1 MPQGEEMNKAIGY
14 IRVSTQQQADEGVSL
29 DAQRAKIEAWCF
41 ANDYELTNVY
51 CDRGISGTKS
61 DRPELLAAL
70 KQTTKD
76 TALVCYSLSRL
87 TRSTK
92 DMLQLSEELNNKGAN
107 LVSLT
112 EKIDTTT
119 AAGKM
124 LFRMLA
130 VLNEFERDQIAER
143 TTTAL
148 THKKANNEAYNHTP
162 FGFQRDG
169 NKFVKDVGESKV
181 IALIQRKRKQG
192 CSIRAIADDLNR
204 KGIKPKK
211 AAQWNPSSVYYV
223 LKRAA

>member
-1 MPQGEEMNKAIGY
+1 MNKAIGY
-14 IRVSTQQQADEGVSL
+14 IRVSTQQQAEEGVSL
-29 DAQRAKIEAWCF
+29 EAQRAKIEAWCVI
-41 ANDYELTNVY
+41 NDYELTNVY
-51 CDRGISGTKS
+51 CDSGISGTKS

-70 KQTTKD
+70 EHTTKD
-76 TALVCYSLSRL
+76 TALICYSLSRL

-92 DMLQLSEELNNKGAN
+92 DMLQLSEELNRKGAN

-143 TTTAL
+143 TKTAL
-148 THKKANNEAYNHTP
+148 SHKKANEEAYNHTP
-162 FGFQRDG
+162 FGYHRKGD
-169 NKFVKDVGESKV
+169 KYVKDVGESKA
-181 IALIQRKRKQG
+181 IALIQRKREQG
-192 CSIRAIADDLNR
+192 ASIRDIVEELNS

-211 AAQWNPSSVYYV
+211 ANKWNPSAVYYL

>member
-1 MPQGEEMNKAIGY
+1 MNKAIGY
-14 IRVSTQQQADEGVSL
+14 IRVSTQQQAEEGVSL
-29 DAQRAKIEAWCF
+29 EAQRTRIEAWCV

-51 CDRGISGTKS
+51 CDSGISGTKS

-76 TALVCYSLSRL
+76 TALICYSLSRL

-92 DMLQLSEELNNKGAN
+92 DMLQLSEELNRKGAN

-143 TTTAL
+143 TKSAL
-148 THKKANNEAYNHTP
+148 SHKKANQEAYNHTP
-162 FGFQRDG
+162 FGYQRKGD
-169 NKFVKDVGESKV
+169 KFVKDVGESKA
-181 IALIQRKRKQG
+181 IALIQRKREQG
-192 CSIRAIADDLNR
+192 ASIRDIVEELNS

-211 AAQWNPSSVYYV
+211 SNKWNPSSVYYL

>member
-1 MPQGEEMNKAIGY
+1 MNKAIGY
-14 IRVSTQQQADEGVSL
+14 IRVSTQQQAEEGVSL
-29 DAQRAKIEAWCF
+29 EAQKVKIEAWCI
-41 ANDYELTNVY
+41 ASDYELTNVY
-51 CDRGISGTKS
+51 CDSGISGTRS

-70 KQTTKD
+70 EHTTKD

-87 TRSTK
+87 SRSTK
-92 DMLQLSEELNNKGAN
+92 DMLQLSEELNSKGAN

-143 TTTAL
+143 TKSAL
-148 THKKANNEAYNHTP
+148 GHKKASGEVYGHTP
-162 FGFQRDG
+162 FGYQRNG
-169 NKFVKDVGESKV
+169 NKLVKDVGESKV

-192 CSIRAIADDLNR
+192 CSIRAIVRELNGQ
-204 KGIKPKK
+204 GIKPKIAEK
-211 AAQWNPSSVYYV
+211 WNPSSVHYL

>member
-1 MPQGEEMNKAIGY
+1 MNKAIGY
-14 IRVSTQQQADEGVSL
+14 IRVSTQQQAEEGVSL
-29 DAQRAKIEAWCF
+29 EAQKAKIEAWCL
-41 ANDYELTNVY
+41 ANDFELVEVY
-51 CDRGISGTKS
+51 CDKGISGTKS
-61 DRPELLAAL
+61 NRPELLAAL

-92 DMLQLSEELNNKGAN
+92 DMLQLSEELNKRGAN

-130 VLNEFERDQIAER
+130 VLNEFERDQVAER
-143 TTTAL
+143 TRSAL
-148 THKKANNEAYNHTP
+148 SHKKDNLEAYNHP
-162 FGFQRDG
+162 PYGFQREGD
-169 NKFVKDVGESKV
+169 KFVKDVGESQV
-181 IALIQRKRKQG
+181 IALIQRKRAQG
-192 CSIRAIADDLNR
+192 ASIRAIAEELNR

-211 AAQWNPSSVYYV
+211 AAQWNPSSVHKV
-223 LKRAA
+223 LKRVA

>member
-1 MPQGEEMNKAIGY
+1 MNKAIGY
-14 IRVSTQQQADEGVSL
+14 IRVSTQQQAEEGVSL
-29 DAQRAKIEAWCF
+29 DAQKAKIKAWCF
-41 ANDYELTNVY
+41 ANDYELTNIY
-51 CDRGISGTKS
+51 CDSGISGVKS

-70 KQTTKD
+70 KDTNKD

-92 DMLQLSEELNNKGAN
+92 DMLHLSEELNRKGAN

-143 TTTAL
+143 TKSAL
-148 THKKANNEAYNHTP
+148 GHKKENSEAYNHTP
-162 FGFQRDG
+162 FGYQRTG
-169 NKFVKDVGESKV
+169 NKFVRDVGESKV
-181 IALIQRKRKQG
+181 IALMQRKRKQG
-192 CSIRAIADDLNR
+192 LSIRAIAEELNS

-211 AAQWNPSSVYYV
+211 AEKWNPSSIHKV

>member
-1 MPQGEEMNKAIGY
+1 MNKAIGY
-14 IRVSTQQQADEGVSL
+14 IRVSTQQQAEEGVSL
-29 DAQRAKIEAWCF
+29 EAQRAKIEAWCVI
-41 ANDYELTNVY
+41 NDYELTNVY
-51 CDRGISGTKS
+51 CDSGISGTKS

-70 KQTTKD
+70 EHTTKD
-76 TALVCYSLSRL
+76 TALICYSLSRL

-92 DMLQLSEELNNKGAN
+92 DMLQLSEELNRKGAN

-143 TTTAL
+143 TKSAL
-148 THKKANNEAYNHTP
+148 SHKKANQEAYNHTP
-162 FGFQRDG
+162 FGYQRKGD
-169 NKFVKDVGESKV
+169 KFIKDVGESKA
-181 IALIQRKRKQG
+181 IALIQRKREQG
-192 CSIRAIADDLNR
+192 ASIRDIVEELNS

-211 AAQWNPSSVYYV
+211 ANKWNPSSVYYL

>member
-1 MPQGEEMNKAIGY
+1 MNKAIGY
-14 IRVSTQQQADEGVSL
+14 IRVSTQQQAEEGVSL
-29 DAQRAKIEAWCF
+29 EAQRTRIEAWCV

-51 CDRGISGTKS
+51 CDSGISGTKS

-70 KQTTKD
+70 EQTTKD
-76 TALVCYSLSRL
+76 TALICYSLSRL

-92 DMLQLSEELNNKGAN
+92 DMLQLSEELNRKGAN

-143 TTTAL
+143 TKSAL
-148 THKKANNEAYNHTP
+148 SHKKANQEAYNHTP
-162 FGFQRDG
+162 FGYQRKGD
-169 NKFVKDVGESKV
+169 KFVKDVGESKA
-181 IALIQRKRKQG
+181 IALIQRKREQG
-192 CSIRAIADDLNR
+192 ASIRDIVEELNN

-211 AAQWNPSSVYYV
+211 ANKWNPSSVYYL

>member
-1 MPQGEEMNKAIGY
+1 MNKAIGY
-14 IRVSTQQQADEGVSL
+14 IRVSTQQQAEEGVSL
-29 DAQRAKIEAWCF
+29 EAQRAKIEAWCVI
-41 ANDYELTNVY
+41 NDYELTNVY
-51 CDRGISGTKS
+51 CDSGISGTKS

-70 KQTTKD
+70 EHTTKD
-76 TALVCYSLSRL
+76 TALICYSLSRL

-92 DMLQLSEELNNKGAN
+92 DMLQLSEELNRKGAN

-143 TTTAL
+143 TKTAL
-148 THKKANNEAYNHTP
+148 SHKKANQEAYNHTP
-162 FGFQRDG
+162 FGYQRKGD
-169 NKFVKDVGESKV
+169 KFVKDVGESKA
-181 IALIQRKRKQG
+181 IALIQRKREQG
-192 CSIRAIADDLNR
+192 ASIRDIVEELNSN
-204 KGIKPKK
+204 GIKPKK
-211 AAQWNPSSVYYV
+211 ANKWNPSSVYYL

>member
-1 MPQGEEMNKAIGY
+1 MNKAIGY
-14 IRVSTQQQADEGVSL
+14 IRVSTQQQAEEGVSL
-29 DAQRAKIEAWCF
+29 EAQRTRIEAWCV

-51 CDRGISGTKS
+51 CDSGISGTKS

-70 KQTTKD
+70 EQTTKD
-76 TALVCYSLSRL
+76 TALICYSLSRL

-92 DMLQLSEELNNKGAN
+92 DMLQLSEELNRKGAN

-143 TTTAL
+143 TKTAL
-148 THKKANNEAYNHTP
+148 SHKKANQEAYNHTP
-162 FGFQRDG
+162 FGYQRKGD
-169 NKFVKDVGESKV
+169 KFVKDVGESKA
-181 IALIQRKRKQG
+181 IALIQRKREQG
-192 CSIRAIADDLNR
+192 ASIRDIVEELNS

-211 AAQWNPSSVYYV
+211 ANKWNPSSVYYL

>member
-1 MPQGEEMNKAIGY
+1 MNKAIGY

-29 DAQRAKIEAWCF
+29 DAQRAKIEAWCL
-41 ANDYELTNVY
+41 ANDYELSRIH
-51 CDRGISGTKS
+51 CDSGISGSKS
-61 DRPELLAAL
+61 DRAGLLQAIA
-70 KQTTKD
+70 QTGQD

-92 DMLQLSEELNNKGAN
+92 DMLHLSEELSSKGAN

-119 AAGKM
+119 ASGKM
-124 LFRMLA
+124 VFRMLA

-143 TTTAL
+143 TKTAL
-148 THKKANNEAYNHTP
+148 SHKKANQDAYNHTP
-162 FGFQRDG
+162 FGYQRVG

-181 IALIQRKRKQG
+181 IALILRKRKKG
-192 CSIRAIADDLNR
+192 CSIRAIADELNSQ
-204 KGIKPKK
+204 GIKPKK
-211 AAQWNPSSVYYV
+211 AAKWNPSSVHYL

>member
-1 MPQGEEMNKAIGY
+1 MNKAIGY
-14 IRVSTQQQADEGVSL
+14 IRVSTQQQAEEGVSL
-29 DAQRAKIEAWCF
+29 EAQRTRIEAWCV

-51 CDRGISGTKS
+51 CDSGISGTKS

-92 DMLQLSEELNNKGAN
+92 DMLQLSEELNSKGAN

-143 TTTAL
+143 TKAAL
-148 THKKANNEAYNHTP
+148 SHKKANGEAYNHSP
-162 FGFQRDG
+162 FGYQREGD
-169 NKFVKDVGESKV
+169 KLVKDVAEAKT
-181 IALIQRKRKQG
+181 IALIKRKRIQG
-192 CSIRAIADDLNR
+192 ASIRDIVEELNS

-211 AAQWNPSSVYYV
+211 ANKWNPSSVYYV
-223 LKRAA
+223 LRRAA

>member
-1 MPQGEEMNKAIGY
+1 MNKAIGY
-14 IRVSTQQQADEGVSL
+14 IRVSTQQQAEEGVSL
-29 DAQRAKIEAWCF
+29 EAQRAKIEAWCVV
-41 ANDYELTNVY
+41 NDYELTNVY
-51 CDRGISGTKS
+51 CDSGISGTKS
-61 DRPELLAAL
+61 DRPELLKAL
-70 KQTTKD
+70 EQTTKD

-92 DMLQLSEELNNKGAN
+92 DMLQLSEELNQKGAN

-143 TTTAL
+143 TKTAL
-148 THKKANNEAYNHTP
+148 SHKKANQEVYNHTP
-162 FGFQRDG
+162 FGFQREG
-169 NKFVKDVGESKV
+169 GKLVKDAEETKA
-181 IALIQRKRKQG
+181 ITLIRHMHSQG
-192 CSIRAIADDLNR
+192 ASIRDIVEELNLMN
-204 KGIKPKK
+204 IKPKIAEK
-211 AAQWNPSSVYYV
+211 WNPSSVHYL

>member
-1 MPQGEEMNKAIGY
+1 MNKAIGY
-14 IRVSTQQQADEGVSL
+14 IRVSTQQQAEEGVSL
-29 DAQRAKIEAWCF
+29 EAQRAKIEAWCVV
-41 ANDYELTNVY
+41 NDYELTNVY
-51 CDRGISGTKS
+51 CDSGISGTKS
-61 DRPELLAAL
+61 DRPELLKAL

-92 DMLQLSEELNNKGAN
+92 DMLQLSEELNRKGAN

-143 TTTAL
+143 TKAAL
-148 THKKANNEAYNHTP
+148 SHKKANGEAYNHTP
-162 FGFQRDG
+162 FGFQREGD
-169 NKFVKDVGESKV
+169 KLVKDVEETKA
-181 IALIQRKRKQG
+181 ITLIRHMHNQG
-192 CSIRAIADDLNR
+192 ASIRDIVEELNLMN
-204 KGIKPKK
+204 IKPKIAEK
-211 AAQWNPSSVYYV
+211 WNPSSVHYL

>member
-1 MPQGEEMNKAIGY
+1 MNKAIGY
-14 IRVSTQQQADEGVSL
+14 IRVSTQQQAEEGVSL
-29 DAQRAKIEAWCF
+29 EAQRTRIEAWCV

-51 CDRGISGTKS
+51 CDSGISGIKS

-70 KQTTKD
+70 EHTTKD
-76 TALVCYSLSRL
+76 TALICYSLSRL

-92 DMLQLSEELNNKGAN
+92 DMLQLSEELNRKGAN

-143 TTTAL
+143 TKSAL
-148 THKKANNEAYNHTP
+148 SHKKANQEAYNHTP
-162 FGFQRDG
+162 FGYQRKGD
-169 NKFVKDVGESKV
+169 KFIKDVGESKA
-181 IALIQRKRKQG
+181 IALIQRKREQG
-192 CSIRAIADDLNR
+192 ASIRDIVEELNS

-211 AAQWNPSSVYYV
+211 ANKWNPSSVYYL

>member
-1 MPQGEEMNKAIGY
+1 MNKAIGY
-14 IRVSTQQQADEGVSL
+14 IRVSTQQQAEEGVSL
-29 DAQRAKIEAWCF
+29 EAQRAKIEAWCVV
-41 ANDYELTNVY
+41 NDYELTNVY
-51 CDRGISGTKS
+51 CDSGISGTKS
-61 DRPELLAAL
+61 DRPELLKAL

-92 DMLQLSEELNNKGAN
+92 DMLQLSEELNRKGAN

-130 VLNEFERDQIAER
+130 VLNEFESDQISER
-143 TTTAL
+143 TKAAL
-148 THKKANNEAYNHTP
+148 SHMKAKGEAYNHCP
-162 FGFQRDG
+162 LGYQRKG
-169 NKFVKDVGESKV
+169 NKFVKDVGESEV
-181 IALIQRKRKQG
+181 IALIQSKREQG
-192 CSIRAIADDLNR
+192 ASIRAIVEELNS

-211 AAQWNPSSVYYV
+211 AQKWNPSSVHKV
-223 LKRAA
+223 LKRVA